1 MSTHHIESHTKTK
14 TSSPLQSHPR
24 TRPPAPGH
32 SAAIIQRARA
42 APESLRAA
50 NVLQLQH
57 TIGNRAVGQLL
68 AEIGTIPS
76 TGQHAPV
83 QMLSATYYDAAIIT
97 YGPRAMAHMT
107 QDQLLTY
114 LFQYKNEIVVG
125 QQQVILVG
133 PGRVTGYAVRGNI
146 IYNCSYDDRT
156 NRHTIHVT
164 HAHDQGRMG

>member
-1 MSTHHIESHTKTK
+1 MPKTHMKTHIRKK
-14 TSSPLQSHPR
+14 TSSPQHRPR
-24 TRPPAPGH
+24 TRPPAVHP
-32 SAAIIQRARA
+32 AAIIQRARA
-42 APESLRAA
+42 APESLSAA
-50 NVLQLQH
+50 DVLQLQR
-57 TIGNRAVGQLL
+57 TIGNQAVGRLL

-76 TGQHAPV
+76 TGQHVSV
-83 QMLSATYYDAAIIT
+83 QRLSATYYDAAIIT

-125 QQQVILVG
+125 QQQMILVG

-146 IYNCSYDDRT
+146 IYNCSYDDNT

>member
-1 MSTHHIESHTKTK
+1 MPTHHTETRTKTT
-14 TSSPLQSHPR
+14 TSSPQQHRPLN
-24 TRPPAPGH
+24 RPPAAHPT
-32 SAAIIQRARA
+32 AIIQRVRA
-42 APESLRAA
+42 APESLSRAD
-50 NVLQLQH
+50 VLQLQR
-57 TIGNRAVGQLL
+57 TIGNRAVGRLL

-76 TGQHAPV
+76 TGQQAPV
-83 QMLSATYYDAAIIT
+83 QRLSATYYDAAIIT

-146 IYNCSYDDRT
+146 IYNCSYDDMT